1 MDIAK
6 LKVADLKGL
15 LAQGRDIE
23 ALLSAMKGDGR
34 VSVRKLADTY
44 MKRKIKEEAERERVL
59 HLYDPEGQYYRQGL
73 YRVAG
78 IDEAGRGPAAG
89 PVMVAAVILPPFWD
103 CPGLN
108 DSKKSTAR

>member
-34 VSVRKLADTY
+34 V
-44 MKRKIKEEAERERVL
+44 
-59 HLYDPEGQYYRQGL
+59 
-73 YRVAG
+73 
-78 IDEAGRGPAAG
+78 
-89 PVMVAAVILPPFWD
+89 
-103 CPGLN
+103 
-108 DSKKSTAR
+108 

>member
-1 MDIAK
+1 MNDMDIAK
-6 LKVADLKGL
+6 LKVADLKEL

-44 MKRKIKEEAERERVL
+44 MKRKIKEEEERERVL

-73 YRVAG
+73 YHVAG

-89 PVMVAAVILPPFWD
+89 SRRHPAALL
-103 CPGLN
+103 GL
-108 DSKKSTAR
+108 SGPQ